1 MDDLSSGAPDIN
13 TGHELYLKSKLRF
26 AGGGFNLRKFVSNSP
41 ELTNRIQCNES
52 RYSRSDA
59 GTSSKAAEPKSVQPP
74 RAYPERNV
82 VSEDKTYVKSMLGT
96 IEEKNSSDSKVLGV
110 RWNPMKDAL
119 IFDLTK
125 IANFARDLEPTKRN
139 VVSVATKFYYPFGF
153 LSQVVIEFKLF
164 LQELCRMKIGWD
176 DPLNDELFKM
186 WGKLLDALEGITAL
200 TLSRCY
206 FQGVQERV
214 VCCSLHGFGD
224 ASIKAYAAVIY
235 VHVTTTTGGYV
246 KFLAFKSRVAP
257 AKELSI
263 PRLEL
268 VAAIVLAGLIEHV
281 KEALQLE
288 LAITDIT
295 CWTDSKVTLF
305 WIKGEEKEWKQFV
318 QNRVNEIRSL
328 VTASSWRHC
337 NRKDNPADIP
347 SRGLNPVELSKC
359 TLWMEGPKWL
369 TNFKKNSE
377 SVFDSTHIPEEYFA
391 EIRAEERAKCQRETS
406 SVMLAAVE
414 PCGIAQIMRAEDYSN
429 LQRLLRVTALVLKFV
444 RIMKLLLKRDTL
456 SPDES
461 TDQDTAVAKTLWIK
475 EIQKSLSKNPK
486 FDIWKKQFGIFTDH
500 QGIMRCTGRLA
511 KAELPTSVKHPILL
525 ERDHHITSLIVEDS
539 HKRVMH
545 GGVKLR

>member
-1 MDDLSSGAPDIN
+1 M
-13 TGHELYLKSKLRF
+13 R
-26 AGGGFNLRKFVSNSP
+26 
-41 ELTNRIQCNES
+41 
-52 RYSRSDA
+52 
-59 GTSSKAAEPKSVQPP
+59 
-74 RAYPERNV
+74 
-82 VSEDKTYVKSMLGT
+82 
-96 IEEKNSSDSKVLGV
+96 
-110 RWNPMKDAL
+110 
-119 IFDLTK
+119 
-125 IANFARDLEPTKRN
+125 
-139 VVSVATKFYYPFGF
+139 
-153 LSQVVIEFKLF
+153 
-164 LQELCRMKIGWD
+164 
-176 DPLNDELFKM
+176 
-186 WGKLLDALEGITAL
+186 GKLLDGLEGVTAL
-200 TLSRCY
+200 SLSRCY

-214 VCCSLHGFGD
+214 VSCSLHGFGD
-224 ASIKAYAAVIY
+224 ASSKAYAAVIY
-235 VHVTTTTGGYV
+235 LHVTTTTESYV
-246 KFLAFKSRVAP
+246 KFVASKSRVAC

-268 VAAIVLAGLIEHV
+268 LAALVLARLIEHV

-337 NRKDNPADIP
+337 NGKDNPADIP
-347 SRGLNPVELSKC
+347 SRGLNPVELSKR

-369 TNFKKNSE
+369 THLKENSE
-377 SVFDSTHIPEEYFA
+377 SVFDSTYIPEEYFA
-391 EIRAEERAKCQRETS
+391 EIRPEERAKCQKETS

-429 LQRLLRVTALVLKFV
+429 LQRLIRVTVLVLKFV
-444 RIMKLLLKRDTL
+444 RIMKLLLKRDNL
-456 SPDES
+456 SQDES
-461 TDQDTAVAKTLWIK
+461 TDQDTAVAETLWIK

-525 ERDHHITSLIVEDS
+525 EKEHHITSF
-539 HKRVMH
+539 
-545 GGVKLR
+545 